1 MCWHGFVLL
10 AKKCDG
16 RVKQNKEMFCS
27 GFAWFVSYGNG
38 YESCC
43 LGYAVNCLGCELH
56 NNALAKQVP
65 ASFWHGKLLFRVALA
80 KYSVAVAKHC
90 VVMAK

>member
-1 MCWHGFVLL
+1 MRWHGFVLL

-65 ASFWHGKLLFRVALA
+65 ASFWHGKVLFR
-80 KYSVAVAKHC
+80 
-90 VVMAK
+90 

>member
-38 YESCC
+38 YAESC
-43 LGYAVNCLGCELH
+43 LGYAAKCLGMAWNC
-56 NNALAKQVP
+56 
-65 ASFWHGKLLFRVALA
+65 
-80 KYSVAVAKHC
+80 YSPFC
-90 VVMAK
+90 VGPVKKGEEPWWLRIA